1 MILLNYFY
9 KVQVVIWCYYVCIN
23 AAKDNDSCDCGS
35 SRLNRQI
42 KFGPYQEQYAMD
54 KAKPAV
60 AGVNEK
66 KIGKMSKINGD
77 TYSIG
82 TNNPV
87 FVADGEGPK
96 REVTLSSFYIDKF
109 EVSNKEFGAFVSAT
123 GYTTEAENFG
133 DSFIFEGLLKQN
145 TKDKIKQAVAQ
156 APWWL
161 PVKGA
166 SWQHPEGPDS
176 NITCKYKK
184 RKRKIKYF
192 VFKIFEILTHQF
204 ITVES

>member
-1 MILLNYFY
+1 
-9 KVQVVIWCYYVCIN
+9 VCIN